1 MKQRLRILFSGMI
14 AADPFQGGA
23 TWAVMRGLPLEMQKA
38 MIAGFTAAER
48 DDIRR
53 ERDQFFS
60 TLPTVADGLDL
71 A

>member
-1 MKQRLRILFSGMI
+1 L
-14 AADPFQGGA
+14 GGKCG
-23 TWAVMRGLPLEMQKA
+23 GLPLEMQKA